1 MRDIIRGTLWFHYW
15 GNMAL
20 LDIIDPRGKKA
31 VNRVSN
37 AKIVWSGILAGQR
50 IGFFGNGKSNVQR
63 FFNTWVEL
71 TMREGASDT
80 FILMKEG
87 PMAAGG
93 KERYQRLKETA
104 DLVIVGVCD
113 GGTAASQGAIDAA
126 TLAGYGLPTILLC
139 TDAFVGLAKISLPEN
154 CKGVRVMAIPHPL
167 SSLTSEQT
175 IDLARNSFVAFK
187 SLLASASNTD
197 VDVERERSSLYC
209 DTGIL
214 AHDLAKIPNIDID
227 YQGSVMMSGLGLS
240 DGLPVFLPTR
250 ERVNEILEFWPPLP
264 SEDETPIIP
273 PRNGLATPA
282 VIAANAVMTGM
293 PPHLAPYANSAIRA
307 LCDADFQV
315 FNLQTTT
322 NPVTP
327 VIVVGGAA
335 TERNGFNNRTGAMGG
350 GNASNGS
357 LGRTLK
363 LCMRN
368 IGGASAESGV
378 DPATIG
384 QPGKYTFCFAELE
397 GLIDWPPLRSQ
408 TARAVD
414 VDQDA
419 VTLVGVTGTTNMII
433 KATSAEELLEM
444 IAKSIKS
451 VGSNDYM
458 FGGSPLL
465 VLCPEHAQIF
475 KNENV
480 PIQEVKQSLFKL
492 TKLKFSEFAPKN
504 QEMMR
509 TPRLADLGD
518 LDPDDD
524 VPMTKNPDGFLV
536 CVAGGASLH
545 STFMPSFGGSTPVSY
560 AVKFGAS

>member
-1 MRDIIRGTLWFHYW
+1 M
-15 GNMAL
+15 

-31 VNRVSN
+31 SHRAGN
-37 AKIVWSGILAGQR
+37 AKIVWPSMLAAQR
-50 IGFFGNGKSNVQR
+50 IGFFGNGKSNVQG
-63 FFNTWVEL
+63 FFNAWVEL
-71 TMREGASDT
+71 TMGEGSSDA
-80 FILMKEG
+80 FVLMKEG

-93 KERYQRLKETA
+93 KERYQFFKETA
-104 DLVIVGVCD
+104 DLVIVGICD

-126 TLAGYGLPTILLC
+126 TLAEHGVPTVLLC
-139 TDAFVGLAKISLPEN
+139 TDAFVGLARISLPEN
-154 CKGVRVMAIPHPL
+154 CKGVRVMVIPHPL

-175 IDLARNSFVAFK
+175 IDLARNNFVALK
-187 SLLASASNTD
+187 SLIGSASTTD
-197 VDVERERSSLYC
+197 LDDEREERSLGY
-209 DTGIL
+209 DITAL
-214 AHDLAKIPNIDID
+214 AADLSEIPNDNID
-227 YQGSVMMSGLGLS
+227 YQSSVVMYGRGLS

-250 ERVNEILEFWPPLP
+250 ERVNEILEFWPRLTSHDNVPV
-264 SEDETPIIP
+264 IP

-293 PPHLAPYANSAIRA
+293 PMHLAPYAESAIRA
-307 LCDADFQV
+307 LCDPDFQV

-327 VIVVGGAA
+327 VIVVGGAS
-335 TERNGFNNRTGAMGG
+335 TERNGFNNKTGAMGG
-350 GNASNGS
+350 GNVSNAS

-368 IGGASAESGV
+368 IGGASEESGV

-408 TARAVD
+408 TRRAVD
-414 VDQDA
+414 ADQDA
-419 VTLVGVTGTTNMII
+419 VTLIGVTGTTNMII
-433 KATSAEELLEM
+433 KATSAEELVEM

-480 PIQEVKQSLFKL
+480 TIQEVKQSLFNL

-504 QEMMR
+504 REMMI
-509 TPRLADLGD
+509 TPRLEDLGN
-518 LDPDDD
+518 LGPEND
-524 VPMTKNPDGFLV
+524 VSMTKNPDSFLI

-545 STFMPSFGGSTPVSY
+545 STFMRHL
-560 AVKFGAS
+560 AVQHRSHTLSNLELRNEQKMEKSATWFNLG